1 MKKVLK
7 TVLAFGLAASLLSGC
22 SQSAKQPEGQTI
34 RPERIP
40 ASPKMEKGENLR

>member
-22 SQSAKQPEGQTI
+22 SQSAKQPEGQTYQAGTYTGI
-34 RPERIP
+34 SENG
-40 ASPKMEKGENLR
+40 KGENLR